1 MQTYPTATTDIEK
14 KRFLWLCRRGIREMD
29 LLFKQYINDHFD
41 KLDEI
46 QKKTLEALL
55 NEPDLDILNWI
66 MEREPVPVPDYSP
79 IIETMKILNEKR
91 LKEN

>member
-1 MQTYPTATTDIEK
+1 
-14 KRFLWLCRRGIREMD
+14 MD
-29 LLFKQYINDHFD
+29 LLFKQYINDHFG

-79 IIETMKILNEKR
+79 IIETMKTLNEKR